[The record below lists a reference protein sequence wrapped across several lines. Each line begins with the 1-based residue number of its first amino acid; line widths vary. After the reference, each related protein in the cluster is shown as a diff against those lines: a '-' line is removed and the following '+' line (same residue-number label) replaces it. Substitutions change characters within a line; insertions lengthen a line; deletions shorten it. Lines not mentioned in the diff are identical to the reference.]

1 MSTAAAK
8 VRALIAALI
17 LAGLL
22 TVTLSAL
29 PATAAPT
36 QVTATAGVNI
46 RSGPSTSSSIVGGL
60 YRGQTVTAISDSG
73 GWTKI
78 RFAGR
83 FAYIASRYLTT
94 RKLSAPAS
102 VTGSRIT
109 TTDVNLRSRPSLAS
123 RVLWVVPEGTRV
135 RLTGGSAR
143 GFVAV
148 TIGKRTGW
156 ISTQYLARSV
166 SGLPTII
173 GTRVATANL
182 SIRTSSGANARV
194 VGEVK
199 RGTRLSVTG
208 TTQNGRA
215 QIIYRQAIRWVTA
228 RYLSNTSVNQ
238 PTAPSLPRTVGTR
251 YATTDL
257 NVWVAATGSSR
268 IAEVSRGEA
277 VRITGV
283 QRSGRAQVVYDNAV
297 RWLTARYLSTTRPS
311 SSTPTSPPSSWG
323 STEDRLTAKTIS
335 VHRRLRAEFPQIRT
349 VYGWRQASSGEHPLG
364 RALDVMIPNYQSSK
378 GQALGTDIAEWVR
391 TNAGSLDLEYVIWR
405 QQIWNPRR
413 AGEGWRFMADRG
425 SDSANHI
432 NHVHISVRA

>member
-123 RVLWVVPEGTRV
+123 RVLWV
-135 RLTGGSAR
+135 SAR
-143 GFVAV
+143 RHPSQADRRFGARICGGDHRQENRLDQHPVPRQV
-148 TIGKRTGW
+148 RKRSADDHRDPGR
-156 ISTQYLARSV
+156 YGESV
-166 SGLPTII
+166 DSHQLGRQRPGGRRGQT
-173 GTRVATANL
+173 
-182 SIRTSSGANARV
+182 
-194 VGEVK
+194 
-199 RGTRLSVTG
+199 GTRLSVTG

-364 RALDVMIPNYQSSK
+364 RALDVMIPNYQSS
-378 GQALGTDIAEWVR
+378 
-391 TNAGSLDLEYVIWR
+391 
-405 QQIWNPRR
+405 
-413 AGEGWRFMADRG
+413 
-425 SDSANHI
+425 
-432 NHVHISVRA
+432 